1 MKTDFKTYLTKR
13 ILEENGFFLTDQEI
27 QVLAEGKFLD
37 TVKNLGVGAA
47 ITAASLM
54 PQTSKAAAVTP
65 NFGEKPA
72 AVSVSVPSRKTES
85 KIDNFW
91 KKQDSVYSPIRG
103 NGVLVKSNTWARN
116 YTKFSSIKQ
125 DNKSDDQFDKKID
138 FTAANASGPFQ
149 ISKGQGTGLDF
160 DEAIKDALDDAV
172 TFKIGKYISA
182 KEQMFVKSKT
192 SFEKGKET
200 RDSSNEF
207 ESAIKSNLEAIV
219 GKFKVTKVETHSGS
233 TYVEVTAEVQ
243 IRDGSNLKG
252 TENFYRL
259 DNQGKFRINKQTIN
273 Y

>member
-27 QVLAEGKFLD
+27 QILAEGKFLD

-54 PQTSKAAAVTP
+54 PQASKAANVTP
-65 NFGEKPA
+65 SFGEKPA

-91 KKQDSVYSPIRG
+91 KKQGSTFSPIRG
-103 NGVLVKSNTWARN
+103 NGVLMKSNTWVRQF
-116 YTKFSSIKQ
+116 TKFSSVKK

-138 FTAANASGPFQ
+138 FIAANASGPFQ
-149 ISKGQGTGLDF
+149 ISKGQGSGLDF
-160 DEAIKDALDDAV
+160 DDAIKDALDDAV

-182 KEQMFVKSKT
+182 KEQSIDKSKT
-192 SFEKGKET
+192 SIEKGKET
-200 RDSSNEF
+200 GEWSREF

-219 GKFKVTKVETHSGS
+219 GKFKVTKVENQSGS
-233 TYVEVTAEVQ
+233 TYVEVMAEVQ
-243 IRDGSNLKG
+243 IRDKSNLKG